1 MSHNQRC
8 PGCYPVYQA
17 NQLGHMVEGGCM
29 YIEDNFHD
37 CNENANL
44 FINSRSRRWWNM
56 EEAAEAQRDLM
67 EELAAELSNQAQ
79 DEDEDD
85 DDWVTTDDENEE
97 PAEDAEAEE
106 AQPEEPKEE
115 INCHECL
122 VKPLCE
128 NPAGVNLDECP
139 LCYEKMEMVN
149 LTITRCGHTFHSSC
163 VFKAL
168 EYGDNCPMCRVQLTA
183 AAPIE
188 DEDEEGEGS
197 EISDDEEEVE
207 EEDGEDTL
215 PSVSLE
221 DLSNKLINMGYTI
234 PDIMRVMSCCFLKSR
249 NEERYTKEFAD
260 KMDEDIEAIIN
271 GGRMALSLVDK
282 RSYAEVLRANVPQ
295 QQNV

>member
-1 MSHNQRC
+1 
-8 PGCYPVYQA
+8 
-17 NQLGHMVEGGCM
+17 M